1 MLWDTIIVGAG
12 SAGACLAAR
21 LSEDPSHHVLL
32 IEAGRNYRS
41 AETPPEIQSPNP
53 FAVLLPAR
61 HQQVY
66 MWPNLTA
73 RRTAAQPAKMYWR
86 GRGVG
91 GSSAVN
97 GQIAIRGVLA
107 AFDEWAEAGCEGWS
121 GREVLPYFS
130 RLEDDAA
137 FGDRPGHGK
146 GGPIPIYRAPPEQWG
161 PVDHALRDAALAL
174 GYPSADDL
182 NDPTATGV
190 TTYAINS
197 RDQRRVS
204 TNDAYLEPAR
214 ARANLRIV
222 GEASVER
229 LLFDGT
235 RATGV
240 RVRAEG
246 GAVDFTGRE
255 IVLSAGAAYSPAILM
270 RSGVGP
276 ADALRR
282 LGIAVVRDLP
292 GVGANV
298 LEHPVVR
305 LELHLRDELR
315 LRDENARHTNCCV
328 KYSSGLPG
336 GSFNDMLFIAMNHGG
351 FAAGGSGGQWAQAGI
366 YVLLYDAKSRGR
378 LTLTSPDPT
387 VDPTIDL
394 NMLSDPSDLARLRDG
409 ARRLFAVGRQHAVAS
424 ICDRITVGTTPDLLA
439 DMTDADD
446 AALDRWMLADAG
458 DAQHLAGTCRMG
470 AYEDGGSVVDPDCRV
485 RGLANLRV
493 IDASVMPADCRANT
507 HLTTVMIAEQ
517 MADRMRG
524 RRLPA
529 A

>member
-1 MLWDTIIVGAG
+1 MFWDTIIVGAG

-21 LSEDPSHHVLL
+21 LTEDPAHRVLL
-32 IEAGRNYRS
+32 IEAGPNYRS

-53 FAVLLPAR
+53 FAVLLPPQ

-73 RRTAAQPAKMYWR
+73 KRTAAQPAKMYWR

-121 GREVLPYFS
+121 GRDVLPYFS

-137 FGDRPGHGK
+137 YGDRPDHGR
-146 GGPIPIYRAPPEQWG
+146 GGPIPIYRAPLAEWG
-161 PVDHALRDAALAL
+161 PVDRALRDAALAL
-174 GYPSADDL
+174 GYPWSDDL
-182 NDPTATGV
+182 NDPQATGV

-197 RDQRRVS
+197 RDKRRVS
-204 TNDAYLEPAR
+204 TNDGYLEPAR
-214 ARANLRIV
+214 SRPNLRIV
-222 GEASVER
+222 GEALVEK

-246 GAVDFTGRE
+246 GVVDFSGSE
-255 IVLSAGAAYSPAILM
+255 IVLSAGAVHSPAILL
-270 RSGVGP
+270 RSGIGP
-276 ADALRR
+276 AADLKR
-282 LGIAVVRDLP
+282 LGIPVVRDLP
-292 GVGANV
+292 SVGGN
-298 LEHPVVR
+298 LLDHPVVR
-305 LELHLRDELR
+305 LETHLRDEIR
-315 LRDENARHTNCCV
+315 VRDENARHTNCCV

-336 GSFNDMLFIAMNHGG
+336 GTFNDMLFIAMNHGG
-351 FAAGGSGGQWAQAGI
+351 FYSGGSGGQWGQGGI

-378 LTLTSPDPT
+378 LSLTSADPT
-387 VDPTIDL
+387 VDPILDED
-394 NMLSDPSDLARLRDG
+394 MLSDASDLARLRDG
-409 ARRLFAVGRQHAVAS
+409 ARRMFAIGQQPAVAS
-424 ICDRITVGTTPDLLA
+424 ICDKLTVGTAQVLLA
-439 DMTDADD
+439 DMVNADD
-446 AALDRWMLADAG
+446 ATLDRWLLEDAG
-458 DAQHLAGTCRMG
+458 DGQHIAGTCRMG

-485 RGLANLRV
+485 RGIGNLRV
-493 IDASVMPADCRANT
+493 VDASVMPADCRANT
-507 HLTTVMIAEQ
+507 HLTTVMIAEH

-524 RRLPA
+524 RRPPPA
-529 A
+529 

>member
-21 LSEDPSHHVLL
+21 LTEDPAHRVLL

-53 FAVLLPAR
+53 FAILLPPH

-73 RRTAAQPAKMYWR
+73 RRTAAQPARMYWR

-107 AFDEWAEAGCEGWS
+107 AFDAWAEAGCEGWA
-121 GREVLPYFS
+121 GRDVLPYFA

-137 FGDRPGHGK
+137 FGDRPEHGK
-146 GGPIPIYRAPPEQWG
+146 GGPIPIYRAPLEKWG
-161 PVDHALRDAALAL
+161 PVDRALRDAALAL
-174 GYPSADDL
+174 GYPWADDL
-182 NDPTATGV
+182 NDPDATGV

-204 TNDAYLEPAR
+204 TNDGYLEPAR
-214 ARANLRIV
+214 GRPNLRII
-222 GEASVER
+222 GEALVER
-229 LLFDGT
+229 LLFDGA

-246 GAVDFTGRE
+246 GVVDFTGQD
-255 IVLSAGAAYSPAILM
+255 IVLSAGAAHSPAILL

-276 ADALRR
+276 AADLKR

-292 GVGANV
+292 AVGGNL

-305 LELHLRDELR
+305 LQLHLRDDVR
-315 LRDENARHTNCCV
+315 VRDVNARHTNCCV

-336 GSFNDMLFIAMNHGG
+336 GSFNDMLFIGMNHGG
-351 FAAGGSGGQWAQAGI
+351 FWTGESGGQWGNAGI
-366 YVLLYDAKSRGR
+366 GVLLYDATSRGR
-378 LTLTSPDPT
+378 LTITSADPT
-387 VDPTIDL
+387 VDPAIDL
-394 NMLSDPSDLARLRDG
+394 NMLAEASDVAQLRDG
-409 ARRLFAVGRQHAVAS
+409 ARRLFAIGRHPAVAG
-424 ICDRITVGTTPDLLA
+424 ICDKITIGTTPVPLDDFA
-439 DMTDADD
+439 GADD
-446 AALDRWMLADAG
+446 AAVDRWMLEDAG
-458 DAQHLAGTCRMG
+458 DAQHIAGTCRMG

-485 RGLANLRV
+485 RGLAGLRV

-507 HLTTVMIAEQ
+507 HLTTVMIAEH